1 MSKTFD
7 LLHLRHSGT
16 YLVEGLF
23 KKAHS
28 HNWDPERDV
37 DWSVPF
43 EAGDP
48 LMAPGWAP
56 YSRTAT
62 YKALS
67 KQARAHVTRRS
78 FSFMLNSLRL
88 GELVAEEICF
98 KVGLKSRLSDH
109 KAHAAA
115 QAMDEARHA
124 FVYTRILD
132 AMEET
137 PEEIDPR
144 TRATF
149 DQVLALD
156 NVPDMVAWEQFYLE
170 SLAMNVLRHA
180 KAHAR
185 HPVLKQVFALNLRDE
200 SRHMGFGVTYVAEQ
214 LAALEE
220 ADRFAFARRWLDQIL
235 TLSFGQQDPT
245 AITRVTRW
253 LFEAGV
259 DNSVEL
265 AGRMLQE
272 QGAILQAELQAIQD
286 GTRVPQELKSAR
298 RAGLMAPDILEALGL
313 SQHPLILGT
322 LRGKEDAA

>member
-1 MSKTFD
+1 
-7 LLHLRHSGT
+7 
-16 YLVEGLF
+16 
-23 KKAHS
+23 
-28 HNWDPERDV
+28 
-37 DWSVPF
+37 
-43 EAGDP
+43 
-48 LMAPGWAP
+48 
-56 YSRTAT
+56 
-62 YKALS
+62 
-67 KQARAHVTRRS
+67 
-78 FSFMLNSLRL
+78 
-88 GELVAEEICF
+88 
-98 KVGLKSRLSDH
+98 
-109 KAHAAA
+109 
-115 QAMDEARHA
+115 
-124 FVYTRILD
+124 
-132 AMEET
+132 
-137 PEEIDPR
+137 
-144 TRATF
+144 
-149 DQVLALD
+149 
-156 NVPDMVAWEQFYLE
+156 
-170 SLAMNVLRHA
+170 
-180 KAHAR
+180 
-185 HPVLKQVFALNLRDE
+185 
-200 SRHMGFGVTYVAEQ
+200 MGFGVTYVAEQ